1 MYALKVQVNSEI
13 PFTAGAPDLGVLNAV
28 INCVGP
34 LGEAA
39 RKVRDSEEVD
49 LFLTVGGL
57 TSRLLDLPDEHL
69 LWVSQRALNVG
80 DIVRVEIVE
89 TDSPDAP
96 EDAREA
102 EKRQR
107 DEREYFE
114 HCKKVYL
121 GLREKYEI

>member
-1 MYALKVQVNSEI
+1 MYALKVQVNDESPI
-13 PFTAGAPDLGVLNAV
+13 TAGAPDLGVLNAIV
-28 INCVGP
+28 NCLGP

-39 RKVRDSEEVD
+39 RRVRDSEDVD

-69 LWVSQRALNVG
+69 RWASNRALHVG

-96 EDAREA
+96 EGANEA
-102 EKRQR
+102 EKRQQ

-114 HCKKVYL
+114 HCKKIYL
-121 GLREKYEI
+121 SLREKYEV

>member
-1 MYALKVQVNSEI
+1 MYALKVQVNSENPI
-13 PFTAGAPDLGVLNAV
+13 VAGAPDLGVLNAI

-39 RKVRDSEEVD
+39 RKARDSEETD
-49 LFLTVGGL
+49 LFLSVGGL
-57 TSRLLDLPDEHL
+57 TSRLHDLPDEHL
-69 LWVSQRALNVG
+69 RWASNRSLQVG

-89 TDSPDAP
+89 TDSADPP

-102 EKRQR
+102 EKRQQ

-121 GLREKYEI
+121 ELREKYEV